1 MAISMR
7 TVAHHIIRQ
16 YFRGTKDALQ
26 VSVSH
31 LRGIASQRRAEIG
44 ADRVGDV
51 AENAARWLW
60 ERRQL
65 IPTLRSHLDAEQVFH
80 LERTPKKLRP
90 A

>member
-7 TVAHHIIRQ
+7 TVAHDIICQ
-16 YFRGTKDALQ
+16 FIKATKHALQ

-31 LRGIASQRRAEIG
+31 LRGIDSQRRAEIG

-51 AENAARWLW
+51 AEYAARWLW